1 MREYDPS
8 ATLDPEKWDLLDE
21 DEKMALVQQYHEESD
36 SDLPDLALHSL
47 VHTIVEN
54 QIALGDE
61 IPVAATLARLER
73 EGLDRHDAI
82 HAIASIL
89 VNHLHEILSGSDAKG
104 GHEQYYEA
112 VTALTA
118 ESWSAQA

>member
-8 ATLDPEKWDLLDE
+8 VSLDPKMWDLIDE
-21 DEKMALVQQYHEESD
+21 DEKLALVQQYHEQSD
-36 SDLPDLALHSL
+36 SGLPDLALHSL

-61 IPVAATLARLER
+61 LPVAATLARLVR

>member
-8 ATLDPEKWDLLDE
+8 ASLDPEEWDLLDE
-21 DEKMALVQQYHEESD
+21 DEKLAVVQQYHEQYD

-61 IPVAATLARLER
+61 LPVAATLARLER

-89 VNHLHEILSGSDAKG
+89 VGHLNEILSGSDANAV
-104 GHEQYYEA
+104 HEQYYEA

-118 ESWSAQA
+118 ESWSTQA

>member
-8 ATLDPEKWDLLDE
+8 ASLDPEQWDLLDE
-21 DEKMALVQQYHEESD
+21 DEKLALVQQYHEQSD

-61 IPVAATLARLER
+61 LPVAATLARLER

-89 VNHLHEILSGSDAKG
+89 VNHLNEILSGSDTKG
-104 GHEQYYEA
+104 IHEQYYEA
-112 VTALTA
+112 LTALTA

>member
-36 SDLPDLALHSL
+36 SDFPDLALHSL

-89 VNHLHEILSGSDAKG
+89 LNHLHEILSRSDTKVS
-104 GHEQYYEA
+104 HEQYYEA
-112 VTALTA
+112 LTALTA
-118 ESWSAQA
+118 ESWSAQL

>member
-89 VNHLHEILSGSDAKG
+89 VNH
-104 GHEQYYEA
+104 
-112 VTALTA
+112 
-118 ESWSAQA
+118 

>member
-8 ATLDPEKWDLLDE
+8 ASLDPEEWDLLDE
-21 DEKMALVQQYHEESD
+21 DEKLAVVQQYHEQYD

-61 IPVAATLARLER
+61 LPVAATLARLER

-89 VNHLHEILSGSDAKG
+89 VGHHHEILSGSDANAVD
-104 GHEQYYEA
+104 EQYYEA
-112 VTALTA
+112 VTTLTA
-118 ESWSAQA
+118 ESWSTQA

>member
-8 ATLDPEKWDLLDE
+8 ASLDPEQWDLLDE
-21 DEKMALVQQYHEESD
+21 DEKLALVQQYHERYD

-47 VHTIVEN
+47 VHTIIEN

-61 IPVAATLARLER
+61 SPVAATLARLER

-82 HAIASIL
+82 HAIASVL
-89 VNHLHEILSGSDAKG
+89 VNHLHEILGGSDTKVIN
-104 GHEQYYEA
+104 EQYFEA
-112 VTALTA
+112 LTELTA
-118 ESWSAQA
+118 ESWSSQA

>member
-8 ATLDPEKWDLLDE
+8 ASLDPEKWDLLDE
-21 DEKMALVQQYHEESD
+21 DEKLALVQQYHEQSD

-54 QIALGDE
+54 QIALGNE
-61 IPVAATLARLER
+61 LPVAATLARLER

-89 VNHLHEILSGSDAKG
+89 VDHLHEILSGSDTKG
-104 GHEQYYEA
+104 GHERYYEA

-118 ESWSAQA
+118 ESWSTQA

>member
-89 VNHLHEILSGSDAKG
+89 VNHLHEILSGSDAKE

>member
-8 ATLDPEKWDLLDE
+8 ASLDPEQWDLLDE
-21 DEKMALVQQYHEESD
+21 DEKLALVQQYHERYD

-47 VHTIVEN
+47 VHTIIEN

-61 IPVAATLARLER
+61 SPVAATLARLER

-82 HAIASIL
+82 HAIASVL
-89 VNHLHEILSGSDAKG
+89 VNHLHEILSGSDTKVIN
-104 GHEQYYEA
+104 EQYFEA
-112 VTALTA
+112 LTELTA
-118 ESWSAQA
+118 ESWSSQA

>member
-1 MREYDPS
+1 MLEYDPS
-8 ATLDPEKWDLLDE
+8 ASLDPEKWDLLDE
-21 DEKMALVQQYHEESD
+21 DEKLALVHQYHEQYD

>member
-8 ATLDPEKWDLLDE
+8 VSLDPEQWNLLDE
-21 DEKMALVQQYHEESD
+21 DEKLALVQQYHERFV
-36 SDLPDLALHSL
+36 SDLPDITLHSL

-54 QIALGDE
+54 QIALGHE
-61 IPVAATLARLER
+61 LPVAAALARLER

-89 VNHLHEILSGSDAKG
+89 VNHLQEALSGSDTKDIN
-104 GHEQYYEA
+104 EQYYEA
-112 VTALTA
+112 LSELTA
-118 ESWSAQA
+118 ESWNSQT

>member
-8 ATLDPEKWDLLDE
+8 ASLDPEEWDLLEE
-21 DEKMALVQQYHEESD
+21 DEKLALVQQYHEQYD

-61 IPVAATLARLER
+61 LPVAATLARLER

-89 VNHLHEILSGSDAKG
+89 VDHLHEILSGSDTNG
-104 GHEQYYEA
+104 VHEQYYEA

-118 ESWSAQA
+118 ESWSTKA

>member
-21 DEKMALVQQYHEESD
+21 DEKMALVQIYHEQSD
-36 SDLPDLALHSL
+36 PDLPDLALHSL
-47 VHTIVEN
+47 VHTIIEN
-54 QIALGDE
+54 QVALRDE
-61 IPVAATLARLER
+61 LPVAATLARLER

-89 VNHLHEILSGSDAKG
+89 VNHLHEILSGSETKG
-104 GHEQYYEA
+104 THEQYYEA
-112 VTALTA
+112 LTALTA

>member
-8 ATLDPEKWDLLDE
+8 ASLDPEQWDLLDE
-21 DEKMALVQQYHEESD
+21 DEKLALVQQYHERYD

-47 VHTIVEN
+47 VHTIIEN

-61 IPVAATLARLER
+61 SPVAATLARLER

-82 HAIASIL
+82 HAIASVL
-89 VNHLHEILSGSDAKG
+89 VNHLHEILSASDTQVIN
-104 GHEQYYEA
+104 EQYFEA
-112 VTALTA
+112 LTELTA
-118 ESWSAQA
+118 ESWSSQA

>member
-8 ATLDPEKWDLLDE
+8 ASLDPEQWDLLDE
-21 DEKMALVQQYHEESD
+21 DEKLALVQQYHERYD

-47 VHTIVEN
+47 VHTIIEN

-61 IPVAATLARLER
+61 SPVAATLARLER

-82 HAIASIL
+82 HAIASVL
-89 VNHLHEILSGSDAKG
+89 VNHLHEILSGSDTKVINA
-104 GHEQYYEA
+104 QYFEA
-112 VTALTA
+112 LTELTA
-118 ESWSAQA
+118 ESWCPQA

>member
-8 ATLDPEKWDLLDE
+8 ASLDPEQWDLLDE
-21 DEKMALVQQYHEESD
+21 DEKLALVQQYHERYD

-47 VHTIVEN
+47 VHTIIEN

-61 IPVAATLARLER
+61 SPVAATLATLER

-82 HAIASIL
+82 HAIASVL
-89 VNHLHEILSGSDAKG
+89 VNHLHEILSASDTQVIN
-104 GHEQYYEA
+104 EQYFEA
-112 VTALTA
+112 LTELTA
-118 ESWSAQA
+118 ESWSSQA

>member
-8 ATLDPEKWDLLDE
+8 ASLNPEKWGLLDE
-21 DEKMALVQQYHEESD
+21 DEKLALVQQYHEQSD
-36 SDLPDLALHSL
+36 CDLPDLALHSL

-54 QIALGDE
+54 QIALGE
-61 IPVAATLARLER
+61 ELPVAATLARLER

-89 VNHLHEILSGSDAKG
+89 VEHLHEILSGSDTKG
-104 GHEQYYEA
+104 SHEQYYEA

-118 ESWSAQA
+118 ESWSTQA

>member
-8 ATLDPEKWDLLDE
+8 ASLDPEKWDLLDE
-21 DEKMALVQQYHEESD
+21 DEKLALVQQYHEQSD

-61 IPVAATLARLER
+61 LPVAATLARLER

-89 VNHLHEILSGSDAKG
+89 VNHLHEILSGSDTKG
-104 GHEQYYEA
+104 IHEQYYEA
-112 VTALTA
+112 LTALTA

>member
-8 ATLDPEKWDLLDE
+8 ATLNPEKWDLLDE

-89 VNHLHEILSGSDAKG
+89 VNYLHEILSGSDAKS

>member
-8 ATLDPEKWDLLDE
+8 ASLDPEQWDLLDE
-21 DEKMALVQQYHEESD
+21 DEKLALVQQYHERYD

-47 VHTIVEN
+47 VHTIIEN

-61 IPVAATLARLER
+61 SPVAATLARLER

-82 HAIASIL
+82 HAIASVL
-89 VNHLHEILSGSDAKG
+89 VNHLHEILSGSDTNVIN
-104 GHEQYYEA
+104 EQYFEA
-112 VTALTA
+112 LTELTA
-118 ESWSAQA
+118 ESWSSQA